1 MKINS
6 KIAAMT
12 LSALLLCVPAEQAS
26 AQTYRIS
33 DMVGGL
39 FKGKKKN
46 KKQEVQKVVEPATT
60 TPKIKEELTP
70 SEGFSQPEQNSIPAV
85 DAGKCIKLV
94 TWGDGPNKE
103 EATKVALRSAVEQA
117 YGTFVSANTTILNDD
132 LVKDEI
138 VTVSKGNIASFKEL
152 SSTVKADGK
161 VNVTVE
167 ATVSITNLIS
177 YAQSKGAETEFAG
190 ATFAMNMKMQ
200 ELNKQNEQKVFEHLL
215 VQVKEMLPQCFDRKL
230 SVEPMA
236 ATISDAWGI
245 MGTARYNDTNV
256 ARERIEEF
264 VKYTAEK
271 KPSHTNKAKKL
282 SQWILNADN
291 CYLLK
296 IDLKYIPNDNF
307 KKCSDLVYNT
317 LNGIAL
323 SKEEISERKKTNL
336 SVTNCAFD
344 WTGKRPE
351 FEGTKY
357 AGSIP
362 ILSFRNSE
370 EYIINWLS
378 AFKDLLVHEFSN
390 FKLVDNMG
398 NESSFDVYSSL
409 KRNKEE
415 GFQNS
420 YLTLYNI
427 PEGKGVFSPY
437 VKLSKGSENKN
448 NDMNVFFKQ
457 VKPDHHYS
465 SIVESIVR
473 ESYDLEM
480 WTLMPKSDISKYS
493 NFKVERK
500 N

>member
-152 SSTVKADGK
+152 SSTVKVDGK

-215 VQVKEMLPQCFDRKL
+215 VQVKELLPLCFDRNL
-230 SVEPMA
+230 SVEPLT
-236 ATISDAWGI
+236 ATKSQVLFLMNEERLEDYGSMSMEQITRKAESFAK
-245 MGTARYNDTNV
+245 NV
-256 ARERIEEF
+256 ARVNTSITDNG
-264 VKYTAEK
+264 KM
-271 KPSHTNKAKKL
+271 L
-282 SQWILNADN
+282 SQWIMNADN

-296 IDLKYIPNDNF
+296 MNLQYIPNENF
-307 KKCSDLVYNT
+307 KKVTDLIYNT
-317 LNGIAL
+317 LKGISL
-323 SKEEISERKKTNL
+323 SQEEISECQKTNL
-336 SVTNCAFD
+336 LVTELTNWSGHNCNGNEHLA
-344 WTGKRPE
+344 
-351 FEGTKY
+351 
-357 AGSIP
+357 
-362 ILSFRNSE
+362 FRNSR
-370 EYIINWLS
+370 EYINKWLS
-378 AFKDLLVHEFSN
+378 EFKNLLALEFCN
-390 FKLVDNMG
+390 FKLVDNTG
-398 NESSFDVYSSL
+398 NESSFDVYSTIDKMAHKGSGITSL
-409 KRNKEE
+409 REYCITN
-415 GFQNS
+415 GS
-420 YLTLYNI
+420 GI
-427 PEGKGVFSPY
+427 FSPY
-437 VKLSKGSENKN
+437 LKLNCMTMDGIRLCCIPTDSSYTL
-448 NDMNVFFKQ
+448 KQ
-457 VKPDHHYS
+457 YINRDNYN
-465 SIVESIVR
+465 
-473 ESYDLEM
+473 LEM